1 MSPGKNRDPAGTRR
15 RLLAAARDEFA
26 ALGIA
31 GARVDQIAT
40 AAGSTKSQ
48 IYHYFVSK
56 DALFDAVFEDMCR
69 ETVDAVP
76 IDASD
81 LPQYAANLFD
91 SYQQR
96 PWVQRLATWHR
107 LERGCDK
114 VVELVV
120 ASNRSK
126 VAVIERAQTEGL
138 LPTTFTGVEL
148 LGLLLHLSGFWESNI
163 PEFDVLVSTT
173 TTDRRRSVI
182 VAAVEALLRLD
193 DGR

>member
-1 MSPGKNRDPAGTRR
+1 MSPGRNRDPAGTRR

-40 AAGSTKSQ
+40 AASSTKSQ
-48 IYHYFVSK
+48 IYHYFESK

-81 LPQYAANLFD
+81 LPQYAASLFD

-107 LERGCDK
+107 LERGSDK

-126 VAVIERAQTEGL
+126 VSVIEQAQTDGL

-163 PEFDVLVSTT
+163 PEFDVLASTV

-182 VAAVEALLRLD
+182 VAAVEALLRSD
-193 DGR
+193 DRR

>member
-40 AAGSTKSQ
+40 AASSTKSQ
-48 IYHYFVSK
+48 IYHYFESK

-81 LPQYAANLFD
+81 LPQYAASLFD

-107 LERGCDK
+107 LERGSDK

-126 VAVIERAQTEGL
+126 VSVIEQAQTDGL

-163 PEFDVLVSTT
+163 PEFDVLASTV

-182 VAAVEALLRLD
+182 VAAVEALLRSD
-193 DGR
+193 DRR